1 MTTPRANLVV
11 IGQVVVAARM
21 DGLETAEAIGIA
33 VGVIVSSGTERE
45 VRDAASAGARVIREP
60 EAAIVPGLHD
70 FHLHLVGMARARSIV
85 DLSGCRDFDELV
97 ERVRPAAA
105 ALPPGAWLRGAGW
118 AETTLD
124 AHRVS
129 VLEVAVQGHPALLES
144 HDRHSAWASAP
155 ALQIVGASAD
165 TPDPHGGRFERAP
178 SGAPNGI
185 LRESAADLIDDAAGR
200 LTGHGLGSAI
210 GEVVDELLGLGV
222 TGATDAGDATA
233 ANGIG
238 PYAEF
243 GDSFSNLAE
252 HHASVDGRLRLNVDL
267 PADAM
272 EHASRLELQSGVRLP
287 DSRTLCVGWAKHY
300 ADGALGSRTAALF
313 APYTCD
319 PGDAGILRTSPD
331 ELDELVAA
339 ARSARIGLAI
349 HAIGDRA
356 VAMVLDAFERGE
368 PRVPGSQS
376 PLNRIEHA
384 QLVRAQDRPRF
395 AALGVVASLQPAHCP
410 SDREAAELCWADR
423 LADAYAWR
431 SLAAAGAHLAFGS
444 DAPIETPNPW
454 IGLFA
459 SVHRR
464 FPGEGTADWRL
475 EEALSAV
482 QALASYTLGP
492 AQAAGRGDAGHL
504 RLGALADLAV
514 LDVDLPTLLAADE
527 RAARA
532 RALLTM
538 VGGREVFRR

>member
-33 VGVIVSSGTERE
+33 DGVIVSSGTERE
-45 VRDAASAGARVIREP
+45 VLDAASAGARVIREP

-85 DLSGCRDFDELV
+85 DLTGCRDFDELV

-124 AHRVS
+124 AHRLS

-178 SGAPNGI
+178 NGAPNGI

-200 LTGHGLGSAI
+200 LTGHDLGSAI
-210 GEVVDELLGLGV
+210 GEVVDELLGLGI

-233 ANGIG
+233 ANGMG

-252 HHASVDGRLRLNVDL
+252 HHAAADGHLRLNLDL
-267 PADAM
+267 PADAL
-272 EHASRLELQSGVRLP
+272 EHASRLELQSGDQLP
-287 DSRTLCVGWAKHY
+287 DSETLRVGWAKHY

-313 APYTCD
+313 APYSCA
-319 PGDAGILRTSPD
+319 PGDAGILRTSPE
-331 ELDELVAA
+331 ELDQLVVA
-339 ARSARIGLAI
+339 ARSARIGLAV

-356 VAMVLDAFERGE
+356 VAMVLDAVERGE
-368 PRVPGSQS
+368 PRVPTS
-376 PLNRIEHA
+376 PLDRIEHA
-384 QLVRAQDRPRF
+384 QLVRAQDRARF
-395 AALGVVASLQPAHCP
+395 AAIGVVASLQPAHCP
-410 SDREAAELCWADR
+410 SDRETAELCWADR
-423 LADAYAWR
+423 LADASAWR
-431 SLAAAGAHLAFGS
+431 SFADAGAHLAFGS

-454 IGLFA
+454 IGLFT

-464 FPGEGTADWRL
+464 FPGDGTADWRP
-475 EEALSAV
+475 EEAVSAV

-492 AQAAGRGDAGHL
+492 AQAAARGDEGHL
-504 RLGALADLAV
+504 RPGALADLAV
-514 LDVDLPTLLAADE
+514 LDVDLRTLLAADE

-532 RALLTM
+532 RALITM

>member
-1 MTTPRANLVV
+1 MTTPRADLAV
-11 IGQVVVAARM
+11 IGQIVVAARM

-33 VGVIVSSGTERE
+33 DGIIVSSGTERE
-45 VRDAASAGARVIREP
+45 VLDAASAGARVIREP

-85 DLSGCRDFDELV
+85 DLTGCRDVGELV
-97 ERVRPAAA
+97 ERLRPAAA

-124 AHRVS
+124 PQRLS

-155 ALQIVGASAD
+155 ALRIVGATAD

-178 SGAPNGI
+178 NGAPNGI

-200 LTGHGLGSAI
+200 LTGHNLGSAI
-210 GEVVDELLGLGV
+210 GEVIDELLALGI
-222 TGATDAGDATA
+222 TGATDAGDVTA

-252 HHASVDGRLRLNVDL
+252 HHAAADGRLRLNVDL
-267 PADAM
+267 PADAI
-272 EHASRLELQSGVRLP
+272 EHASRLELQSGDQLP
-287 DSRTLCVGWAKHY
+287 DSETLRVGWAKHY

-313 APYTCD
+313 APYTCA
-319 PGDAGILRTSPD
+319 PGDAGILRTSPE
-331 ELDELVAA
+331 ELDELVPQ

-368 PRVPGSQS
+368 PRVPGS
-376 PLNRIEHA
+376 PLDRIEHA
-384 QLVRAQDRPRF
+384 QLVRARDRSRF

-423 LADAYAWR
+423 LADTYAWR
-431 SLAAAGAHLAFGS
+431 SLAAAGARLAFGS

-464 FPGEGTADWRL
+464 FPSDGTADWRP

-504 RLGALADLAV
+504 RPGALADLAV

-532 RALLTM
+532 RALVTI

>member
-1 MTTPRANLVV
+1 MTTPPADLVV

-33 VGVIVSSGTERE
+33 DGVIVSSGTERE
-45 VRDAASAGARVIREP
+45 VLDAASAGARVIREP

-85 DLSGCRDFDELV
+85 DLTGCRAFDELV

-124 AHRVS
+124 AHRLS

-178 SGAPNGI
+178 NGAPNGI

-200 LTGHGLGSAI
+200 LTGHDLGSAI
-210 GEVVDELLGLGV
+210 GEVVDELLGLGI

-233 ANGIG
+233 ANGMG

-252 HHASVDGRLRLNVDL
+252 HHAAADGHLRLNLDL

-272 EHASRLELQSGVRLP
+272 EHATRLELQSGDRLP
-287 DSRTLCVGWAKHY
+287 DSETLRIGWAKHY

-319 PGDAGILRTSPD
+319 PGNAGILRTSPD

-339 ARSARIGLAI
+339 ARSARIGLAV

-368 PRVPGSQS
+368 PRVPTS
-376 PLNRIEHA
+376 PLDRIEHA
-384 QLVRAQDRPRF
+384 QLVRAQDRARF

-410 SDREAAELCWADR
+410 SDRETAELCWAGR

-431 SLAAAGAHLAFGS
+431 SFADVGAHLAFGS

-464 FPGEGTADWRL
+464 FPGDDADWRP
-475 EEALSAV
+475 EETLSAV

-504 RLGALADLAV
+504 RLGALADVAV
-514 LDVDLPTLLAADE
+514 LDVDLSTLLAADE

-532 RALLTM
+532 RALITM